1 MALKYQIPSWIQVL
15 YRGVTWRGDRSRK
28 VVYLTFDDGPIP
40 EVTPQLLDILKQE
53 NVPATFF
60 VVGENA
66 KKHPELLQR
75 EMAEGHRVGNHT
87 YNHLK
92 GWNCS
97 LEEYLHNTE
106 MSLPILGHAV
116 SLKPLFRPPYGK
128 ITNAQKKALLAKGYQ
143 IVLWDILTHD
153 YDATYSPEKMLEIVQ
168 QHVRNGSI
176 INFHDSIKSGKRTL
190 LAVPQV
196 IAWLKQQGYEFE
208 TL

>member
-1 MALKYQIPSWIQVL
+1 MALKYQIPSWLQCL

-66 KKHPELLQR
+66 KKYPVLLQR
-75 EMAEGHRVGNHT
+75 EIAEGHQVGNHT

-92 GWNCS
+92 GWNYS
-97 LEEYLHNTE
+97 LEEYLSNTN
-106 MSLPILGHAV
+106 LTQAILNGISVKKH
-116 SLKPLFRPPYGK
+116 LFRPPYGK
-128 ITNAQKKALLAKGYQ
+128 LTHVQKKALLDKGYK
-143 IVLWDILTHD
+143 IVLWDILMHD
-153 YDATYSPEKMLEIVQ
+153 YDAAYSPEKMLEIVQ
-168 QHVRNGSI
+168 QYVRNGSI
-176 INFHDSIKSGKRTL
+176 INFHDSVKSGKRTL
-190 LAVPQV
+190 LAVPQ
-196 IAWLKQQGYEFE
+196 IIEWLKQQGYEFE